1 MKKLLF
7 LSVGCVLLSGCVVKG
22 TPKKITVLDDEPVEV
37 TSSIMVEIT
46 QEMIDR
52 YYATHPKNTE
62 Q

>member
-22 TPKKITVLDDEPVEV
+22 APKKITVLDDEPVEV
-37 TSSIMVEIT
+37 TSSIVVEIT

-52 YYATHPKNTE
+52 YYATHPKKSE